1 MIIFGKRLSEYV
13 RFSRLFL
20 VLIAAA
26 GIIRLALTLS
36 GAPNSTAKWFSMT
49 ALMWLAVVYYSIRV
63 HTTGFGTYRHLLPVL
78 VLPNLVAQ
86 AIAIMGITIAILT
99 GNANIFSAP
108 EYAFGGDGKTWLHVA
123 AHVFI
128 GTTLGSLV
136 PWAVGCAILG
146 ATRRLAQPSDRKVK
160 SLAS

>member
-1 MIIFGKRLSEYV
+1 MNIFGKPLSDYV
-13 RFSRLFL
+13 RFSRLFI

-36 GAPNSTAKWFSMT
+36 GTPNSTAKWFSMT
-49 ALMWLAVVYYSIRV
+49 ALMWIAVLYYSVRV
-63 HTTGFGTYRHLLPVL
+63 HTAGFGAYKHLLPVL
-78 VLPNLVAQ
+78 VLPNLGAQ
-86 AIAIMGITIAILT
+86 AIAITGITIAILT

-123 AHVFI
+123 AHVFF
-128 GTTLGSLV
+128 GTTVGSLV

-160 SLAS
+160 SLVS

>member
-36 GAPNSTAKWFSMT
+36 GTPNSTAKWFSMT
-49 ALMWLAVVYYSIRV
+49 ALMWIAVLYYSIRV
-63 HTTGFGTYRHLLPVL
+63 HTTGFGTYKHLLPVL

-86 AIAIMGITIAILT
+86 AIAITGITIAIFT
-99 GNANIFSAP
+99 GNPNIFSAP

-123 AHVFI
+123 AHALI
-128 GTTLGSLV
+128 GTTVGSLI
-136 PWAVGCAILG
+136 PWAAGCAILA
-146 ATRRLAQPSDRKVK
+146 ATRRMARSSDQKMK